1 MRNLNRFPA
10 DFMFQLNEN
19 EWESLRS
26 QFATS
31 KQGRGGRRGLPIAFT
46 EHGIAMLSSILNSE
60 RAVEVNI
67 AIIRSFIRQRKVLIA
82 LQAVQRKRIVGLG
95 K

>member
-1 MRNLNRFPA
+1 M
-10 DFMFQLNEN
+10 
-19 EWESLRS
+19 
-26 QFATS
+26 
-31 KQGRGGRRGLPIAFT
+31 PIAFT